1 MPTHA
6 SSSNH
11 SDLKVL
17 FEDLHFEAPREV
29 GLIAQEAFALWPH
42 QFFEKAIDCRRLLAC
57 EAIDVFQ
64 RNLNANF
71 SLLTRLAGARSFA
84 EILELE
90 ATHLSN
96 QASALIGQTEE
107 LISLSIRA
115 AFDLFR
121 RSNESPSDL

>member
-6 SSSNH
+6 NSSNH

-17 FEDLHFEAPREV
+17 FEDFDFEAPRDV
-29 GLIAQEAFALWPH
+29 GLIAQPLALWPH

-84 EILELE
+84 EILELQ

-107 LISLSIRA
+107 LTSLSIRT
-115 AFDLFR
+115 AFDLLR
-121 RSNESPSDL
+121 GSNVEP

>member
-84 EILELE
+84 EILLTDPGTYDASHTLIVAPHEDERLE
-90 ATHLSN
+90 EVL
-96 QASALIGQTEE
+96 G
-107 LISLSIRA
+107 
-115 AFDLFR
+115 
-121 RSNESPSDL
+121 